1 MPYLLSIDGGTTSTK
16 VALFD
21 TDGRML
27 ALALNE
33 YQLLTPAVNQVEL
46 PGPTYWQAAVKG
58 VREVLAKSGVKGR
71 DVAAVGITTQGE
83 TFIPMDAQGR
93 ELRNAIV
100 WLDGRAVEEA
110 EDLKRACDLDAY
122 FRRTGLPDIN
132 GVWAAAKIM
141 WLRTHEPD
149 VYRRAAKFPLL
160 EDYFI
165 FKLTGEYATEASV
178 SMSAGFLDIIAY
190 DWWDEMLAK
199 VGIGRERLSRL
210 CHSAEAV
217 GRVSRRAADET
228 GLSEQTVVVTG
239 ALDQTAGA
247 VGAGNIAPGIIT
259 ETTGTALAVI
269 ATTGRP
275 VFDPKRRVLA
285 APHAARDE
293 FILLPFAQTA
303 GMTFKWFRDVFGEPE
318 KARKDADAYDLLTKL
333 AANVPPGSD
342 GLLMLP
348 HLTGSS
354 CPVFNPAARGAF
366 IGISLSHTRGH
377 FVRAVLESVAFMLRE
392 IVELVLELGVPVER
406 VRSMGGGAKSDLWL
420 QMKADALQKPV
431 EVPECTETASLG
443 AAILAG
449 VGAGLF
455 QSLEDGVARA
465 SKIARRFEP
474 NPKMAQT
481 YHDAYKGYLD
491 LFRKLYG

>member
-1 MPYLLSIDGGTTSTK
+1 
-16 VALFD
+16 
-21 TDGRML
+21 ML

-33 YQLLTPAVNQVEL
+33 YHLRTPGVNWVEL
-46 PGPTYWQAAVKG
+46 PGPTYWQACVQG
-58 VREVLAKSGVKGR
+58 IREVLAKSGVKAS

-83 TFIPMDAQGR
+83 TFIPMDAHGR
-93 ELRNAIV
+93 ELRDAIV

-110 EDLKRACDLDAY
+110 EELKRGCDLDAY

-132 GVWAAAKIM
+132 PVWAAAKLM
-141 WLRTHEPD
+141 WLRKHEPE
-149 VYRRAAKFPLL
+149 VFHRAAKFPLL

-165 FKLTGEYATEASV
+165 FKLTGTYATEASV
-178 SMSAGFLDIIAY
+178 SMSSGFLDIIAY
-190 DWWDEMLAK
+190 DWWDEMLARAG
-199 VGIGRERLSRL
+199 VERGRLSRL
-210 CHSAEAV
+210 HHSAEAV
-217 GRVSRRAADET
+217 GRVSPQAAEET
-228 GLSEQTVVVTG
+228 GLSQRTVVVTG

-247 VGAGNIAPGIIT
+247 TGAGNIAPGIIT

-269 ATTGRP
+269 ATTNDP

-285 APHAARDE
+285 APSAARDR

-318 KARKDADAYDLLTKL
+318 KATPNADAYDLLTKL
-333 AANVPPGSD
+333 AARVPPGCE

-354 CPVFNPAARGAF
+354 CPTFNASARGAF
-366 IGISLSHTRGH
+366 VGISLSHGRGH

-392 IVELVLELGVPVER
+392 IVELLLELGVPVER

-420 QMKADALQKPV
+420 QMKADVLQKPV

-455 QSLEDGVARA
+455 KDLEDGVAHA
-465 SKIARRFEP
+465 SKVAKRFEP
-474 NPKMAQT
+474 NPKTAS
-481 YHDAYKGYLD
+481 AYEEAYRGYLR
-491 LFRKLYG
+491 LYNTLYG